1 MTVHEPGPRFA
12 TGGTRSPQSAD
23 AAGGAARRPL
33 RVGTHLIAEAGS
45 AGNPAYSVT
54 LPRTAESARDAR
66 RLVSSALGCW
76 GLDEIEDVAWLVV
89 SELVANAVT
98 HARRESIR
106 VTVGRQDLL
115 LVRLAVTDLSRV
127 LPQARQ
133 ATGQDESGRGLAM
146 VAAVT
151 GGRWGA
157 ERRTWGKTVW
167 AELAATGGAG
177 T

>member
-1 MTVHEPGPRFA
+1 LSGN
-12 TGGTRSPQSAD
+12 AD
-23 AAGGAARRPL
+23 AAGGAARPL
-33 RVGTHLIAEAGS
+33 TRVGAHMVAVPGS
-45 AGNPAYSVT
+45 AGNPAYGAT
-54 LPRTAESARDAR
+54 LPRTAESAREAR

-76 GLDEIEDVAWLVV
+76 GLGEIEDVAWLVV
-89 SELVANAVT
+89 SELVANTVA
-98 HARRESIR
+98 HARQESIGVSVR
-106 VTVGRQDLL
+106 RQDLL
-115 LVRLAVTDLSRV
+115 LVRLVVADCSRV

-133 ATGQDESGRGLAM
+133 ATGQEESGRGLAM

-167 AELAATGGAG
+167 AELAATGKVA